1 MYIYIYIYIYIY
13 TDIDTVRDTYQNL
26 LCMGVATDNLE
37 AVVKCVLDN
46 LTNLKVD
53 CLSKSTFA
61 RLIFIEPIRL
71 SHF

>member
-1 MYIYIYIYIYIY
+1 
-13 TDIDTVRDTYQNL
+13 
-26 LCMGVATDNLE
+26 MGVATDNLE

-46 LTNLKVD
+46 VTNLKVD
-53 CLSKSTFA
+53 CLSKSTFS